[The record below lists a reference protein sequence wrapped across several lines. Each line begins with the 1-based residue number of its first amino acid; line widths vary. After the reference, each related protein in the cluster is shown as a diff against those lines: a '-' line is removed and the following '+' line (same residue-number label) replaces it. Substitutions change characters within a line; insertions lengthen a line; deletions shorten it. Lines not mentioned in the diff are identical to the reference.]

1 MSDLRQEDFGVTP
14 TLEVRVYRDGV
25 LVQRV
30 LCETEEDA
38 VATVEAA
45 EEELGVECE
54 VDDLSAPYHDV
65 DHLDVERTDIPDF
78 GEEYPTAAESS
89 AGPESLGRIA

>member
-14 TLEVRVYRDGV
+14 TLEVRVYRDGA

-30 LCETEEDA
+30 LCESEEDA

-45 EEELGVECE
+45 EEELGVKCE
-54 VDDLSAPYHDV
+54 VDDLSAQHHDV
-65 DHLDVERTDIPDF
+65 DDLDVERTDITDF
-78 GEEYPTAAESS
+78 DEEYPTVAES
-89 AGPESLGRIA
+89 AARAEIEC

>member
-45 EEELGVECE
+45 EEERGVKCE
-54 VDDLSAPYHDV
+54 VDDLSAQHHDV
-65 DHLDVERTDIPDF
+65 DDLEVAPTAFADYDA
-78 GEEYPTAAESS
+78 YPTTTESD
-89 AGPESLGRIA
+89 AGPESL

>member
-38 VATVEAA
+38 VATVEAV
-45 EEELGVECE
+45 EEELGVRCE
-54 VDDLSAPYHDV
+54 VDDLSARHDDV
-65 DHLDVERTDIPDF
+65 DEIELERADF
-78 GEEYPTAAESS
+78 ADFEEAYPTVAESA
-89 AGPESLGRIA
+89 AGL

>member
-45 EEELGVECE
+45 EEEMGVRCE
-54 VDDLSAPYHDV
+54 VDDLSAQHHGIDEIE
-65 DHLDVERTDIPDF
+65 VERTDSED
-78 GEEYPTAAESS
+78 EYPTVAESA
-89 AGPESLGRIA
+89 AGLETGRTV